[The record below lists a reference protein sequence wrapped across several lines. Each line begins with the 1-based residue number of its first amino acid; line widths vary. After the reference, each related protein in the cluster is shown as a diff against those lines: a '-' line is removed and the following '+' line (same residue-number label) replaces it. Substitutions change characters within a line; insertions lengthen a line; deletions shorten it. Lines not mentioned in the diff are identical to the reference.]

1 MKKFYIAF
9 CLFSLLTL
17 SGCSSSSNDNNFQED
32 YTNQNQENN
41 EDLQG
46 NDSNLDDNI
55 VDEDTNDELENEE
68 NNNND
73 ETNNDSSEVS
83 EMKANIRINGK
94 NFEATIEDS
103 ETGEA
108 FYNLLPLSVTMNELN
123 GNEKYY
129 YLDESLPTNTYSPR
143 TIETGDIMLYGSS
156 CLVIFYETFST
167 SYSYTKIGKINNPEN
182 LKETVGTGNVMVN
195 FNK

>member
-17 SGCSSSSNDNNFQED
+17 SGCSSSNDDNFRED
-32 YTNQNQENN
+32 NTNQNQENN

-46 NDSNLDDNI
+46 NDSNLGDNI
-55 VDEDTNDELENEE
+55 VDEDTNDKLENEE
-68 NNNND
+68 NNND

-83 EMKANIRINGK
+83 KMKANIRINGI
-94 NFEATIEDS
+94 NFEVTIEDS
-103 ETGEA
+103 ETGKA
-108 FYNLLPLSVTMNELN
+108 FYNLLPLSITMNELN

-129 YLDESLPTNTYSPR
+129 YLDESLPTNTYSQQ

-182 LKETVGTGNVMVN
+182 LKATVETGNVMVN